1 MNIMRSFIN
10 ILILT
15 MLIMQLLSVT
25 PWEALAQESSY
36 TSMVYGFRVNLTELG
51 ITPKYVS
58 VIDKSRVVI
67 VGSLGEVNGVIV
79 LNVLNPYE
87 DPVVED
93 MYPLTGAPTYVA
105 TDGYPATRLAIG
117 SDKGEILLLRINA
130 GRITRHLYVVLG
142 ADFYVNKL
150 VLTKDVFGVKVIS
163 LVSEGGPRGY
173 PCMNCHVYVLDEESR
188 GILRIG
194 PRVGNAST
202 TCPGLE
208 RVNVQ
213 DVVPLAV
220 YGSTGYYWD
229 SSNVAVTY
237 IPPVIKLVFN
247 VTYVNVTTGEYTPL
261 RGALVEASLMYNET
275 GNRLIYGVNVDADGV
290 ARVPIPY
297 EKTSVLLV
305 NLTIRD
311 ISGVEIW
318 KYRYIFDP
326 RNLSEIPDEI
336 PLPTA
341 LLTTVNV
348 DTRAA
353 TKIYG
358 VPPFL
363 NVALD
368 LVDLTLA
375 PNSCNRKAVATFY
388 VKPSVR
394 DLAILRGE
402 EDPRLK
408 IVYTE
413 PDEGFLTI
421 IVARMN
427 ATRIEQITHVTDYVG
442 VNTVIAASGTFS
454 DGGYLITGLSD
465 GRLRMYIAQSESYK
479 LKDIYTMGSSLYDIL
494 MIPSVEGYTYVAVSS
509 SGVQV
514 LRVEPYPMPVYR
526 NLASLYL
533 STPGFLHGDALA
545 DLSTIVLI
553 DAQGLTII
561 RNTDIAVANK
571 LALTADKV
579 MARNVELVVNMP
591 GGEEAYGTIIVLN
604 YPEGSSKYTLKDNS
618 ITLRNILPSV
628 NYTVNIYPAKTYIYN
643 ATLKFTLR
651 EDLSLEIL
659 ESSYATV
666 LIDNAYSRI
675 IVNTTYKAYELR
687 IRVQDEYTG
696 LNLVAPLDIY
706 IDNKT
711 IATESR
717 ANEYVVKLV
726 YGDHSVVIQPSSGF
740 ENAYQSY
747 ATTLTINKDTDVIA
761 IMERVKHPVSIRVMD
776 NYGAIISPVELNIVG
791 LVKITKAIEQPD
803 TVITTLLPYGDY
815 TLTITPTNTSIY
827 IPYETT
833 LTVKSPQT
841 LNIVIQRVKYKVEVS
856 VSSKLDIIGKFDL
869 YANGTKVASNI
880 EKQAV
885 VELPYGLYSLRLVPA
900 AGYEDVYEPS
910 GLIGLSVTSDT
921 SVSIPV
927 NRKTYALKVV
937 TLEQGRPIVNVAI
950 HVYSA
955 ETGELITAI
964 TTDQN
969 GVAQL
974 SLPYGIYRLEIT
986 HDQYSKEIRVIPLNR
1001 EISEVVSM
1009 TPTPLTL
1016 LWRFMPI
1023 IGALIGVGIALY
1035 VAMKIRAIIAKRL
1048 VTEES
1053 F

>member
-1 MNIMRSFIN
+1 MNLRKLFIN
-10 ILILT
+10 SLIILL
-15 MLIMQLLSVT
+15 LITLLAST
-25 PWEALAQESSY
+25 INREALAEEASY
-36 TSMVYGFRVNLTELG
+36 PSTAYGFRVNLTGIG
-51 ITPKYVS
+51 ITPKYVN
-58 VIDKSRVVI
+58 VIDRSRVVI
-67 VGSLGEVNGVIV
+67 VGSLGKVYGVIV

-105 TDGYPATRLAIG
+105 TDGYPATRLAVG

-150 VLTKDVFGVKVIS
+150 VLAKDVFGVKVIS

-173 PCMNCHVYVLDEESR
+173 PCMNCHVYVLDEESK
-188 GILRIG
+188 GVLRIG

-213 DVVPLAV
+213 DVVPLAI
-220 YGSTGYYWD
+220 YGSSGYYWD

-237 IPPVIKLVFN
+237 IPPVVKLVFN
-247 VTYVNVTTGEYTPL
+247 VTYANITTGEFTPL
-261 RGALVEASLMYNET
+261 RGALVEVSLMYNET
-275 GNRLIYGVNVDADGV
+275 GSMLVYGVNVDADGL
-290 ARVPIPY
+290 ARVPVPF
-297 EKTSVLLV
+297 EKTSALLV

-311 ISGVEIW
+311 ISGMEIW
-318 KYRYIFDP
+318 KYRYVFDP
-326 RNLSEIPDEI
+326 RNLTEMPDEI
-336 PLPTA
+336 LLPAAVLSTMS
-341 LLTTVNV
+341 V
-348 DTRAA
+348 DSRPA

-375 PNSCNRKAVATFY
+375 PNKCDRKAVASFY

-394 DLAILRGE
+394 DLAIMQGE
-402 EDPRLK
+402 EDSRLK

-413 PDEGFLTI
+413 PDEGFLTVT
-421 IVARMN
+421 VATIN
-427 ATRIEQITHVTDYVG
+427 GTRIEQITHVTDYVG
-442 VNTVIAASGTFS
+442 VNAVIAASGTFS

-465 GRLRMYIAQSESYK
+465 GRLRMYVAQSESYK
-479 LKDIYTMGSSLYDIL
+479 LKDIYTMGSPLYDLL

-604 YPEGSSKYTLKDNS
+604 YPDGSSNYTLKGNS
-618 ITLRNILPSV
+618 ITLRNMLPSV

-643 ATLKFTLR
+643 ATIKFTIR

-666 LIDNAYSRI
+666 SIDNAYSRI
-675 IVNTTYKAYELR
+675 IVNTTYRAYELR

-717 ANEYVVKLV
+717 ANEYTVKLV
-726 YGDHSVVIQPSSGF
+726 YGDHSVIIQPSSGF

-747 ATTLTINKDTDVIA
+747 ATTLTINEDTDVIA

-776 NYGAIISPVELNIVG
+776 NYGTIISPVELNILG
-791 LVKITKAIEQPD
+791 LVKINKTIEQPG
-803 TVITTLLPYGDY
+803 TVTTLLPYGDY

-827 IPYETT
+827 VPYEAT

-856 VSSKLDIIGKFDL
+856 VSSKLGIIGKFDL

-885 VELPYGLYSLRLVPA
+885 VELPYGLYTLRLVPA

-910 GLIGLSVTSDT
+910 GLISLSVTSDT

-950 HVYSA
+950 HVYSV
-955 ETGELITAI
+955 ETGELITAM

-969 GVAQL
+969 GAAQL
-974 SLPYGIYRLEIT
+974 SLPYGIYRLEMT
-986 HDQYSKEIRVIPLNR
+986 HDQYSKEVRVIPLNR